1 MKVEWLRTTLKNLD
15 DEARYIAKDTP
26 QAAARFANAI
36 KASVEQLSQC
46 PSMGHD
52 CRLPGTREWPL
63 PDLPYVIPYL
73 IRQGKLQVLRILH
86 TRRLPPSM
94 W

>member
-1 MKVEWLRTTLKNLD
+1 MKAEWLRTALKNLD
-15 DEARYIAKDTP
+15 DEARYIAKDNP
-26 QAAARFANAI
+26 HAAACFVKTI
-36 KASVEQLSQC
+36 KASVELLSQF
-46 PSMGHD
+46 PSMGHEG
-52 CRLPGTREWPL
+52 RLPGTREWPL
-63 PDLPYVIPYL
+63 PDLPYVIPYR